1 MVLLTCISLIIIGV
15 EPFFHVCWPFS
26 FPLWKMYIQFF
37 CSFFKQLSSFDV
49 ELHVLFIYAEY

>member
-1 MVLLTCISLIIIGV
+1 MVVLTCISLMIIGV

-26 FPLWKMYIQFF
+26 FPLWKMYIQF

-49 ELHVLFIYAEY
+49 ELHVQFIYVEY